1 MQHLIFSRAVSKK
14 PHQPHK
20 MGEKVTESQASNL
33 LALLRT
39 DTSIDTK
46 VNQIN
51 LVKSG
56 IKQNNVP
63 DTCVSILFEIC
74 RISMTSQ
81 HPTLANAG
89 FSTLNHLLMRLSRQE
104 PKHITREAART
115 LPLVAEKVGD
125 QKEKYRQMAV
135 QCLTAFWKAAPMDV
149 ERIVKINTMTGK
161 NSRAKETGM
170 QWLLQAC
177 QIASTP

>member
-1 MQHLIFSRAVSKK
+1 
-14 PHQPHK
+14 
-20 MGEKVTESQASNL
+20 MGEKITEAQASDL

-46 VNQIN
+46 VARIN

-63 DTCVSILFEIC
+63 DVCVLPLFEIT

-81 HPTLANAG
+81 HAALVNAG
-89 FSTLNHLLMRLSRQE
+89 FSTLNHLLTRLSRQE

-115 LPLVAEKVGD
+115 LPIVAEKIGD
-125 QKEKYRQMAV
+125 QKEKYRQMAA

-149 ERIVKINTMTGK
+149 ERIVKNATMTGK
-161 NSRAKETGM
+161 NSRAKEASM
-170 QWLLQAC
+170 QWLLQAS
-177 QIASTP
+177 QIFSKSTQFY